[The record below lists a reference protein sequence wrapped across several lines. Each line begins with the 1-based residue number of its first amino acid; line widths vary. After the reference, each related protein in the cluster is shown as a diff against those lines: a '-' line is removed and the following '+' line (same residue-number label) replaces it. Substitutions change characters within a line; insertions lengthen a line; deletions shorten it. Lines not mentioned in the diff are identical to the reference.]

1 MAAALAQQAATWVR
15 ARLVVVDTTYA
26 EDRESL
32 ARFSFRKL
40 GRMLRYLVAA
50 TSAARRE
57 RADLVVVTPSF
68 YAGPF
73 LKDAAMIVTLKTLT
87 RAGIVAW
94 VNMDPSRLVLARKP
108 WWYRRIATLALGRVD
123 SWVAS
128 ATTLLDQWP
137 SFIPRGRCFAIAYGI
152 PEAPVRADGSAEPD
166 GLRVCYLSSLEE
178 AKGWTDLLEAAE
190 EVCSSQPSV
199 VFDFYGDVG
208 VGSTREE
215 IVERF
220 AATAHPDRI
229 RWHGVVRGD
238 AKWAS
243 LAASDIFCLPSHTEQ
258 LPLVLLE
265 AMSVGLPIVATR
277 VGAVE
282 EAVVEGSGGWLVEP
296 RRPQELT
303 RLLLEALSDRERLRR
318 YGGFNALRQRREYSL
333 ERFGADWEQL
343 LHILAGVSSLRRW
356 RQ

>member
-1 MAAALAQQAATWVR
+1 
-15 ARLVVVDTTYA
+15 
-26 EDRESL
+26 
-32 ARFSFRKL
+32 
-40 GRMLRYLVAA
+40 MLRYLVAA
-50 TSAARRE
+50 VRAARRE

-73 LKDAAMIVTLKTLT
+73 LKDAAMIVTLRTLT
-87 RAGIVAW
+87 RARIVAW
-94 VNMDPSRLVLARKP
+94 VNMDPVRLGLSRKP
-108 WWYRRIATLALGRVD
+108 WWYRRIAALALGRVD

-137 SFIPRGRCFAIAYGI
+137 SFIPRGRRFAIAYGI
-152 PEAPVRADGSAEPD
+152 PEAPVRAASAESD
-166 GLRVCYLSSLEE
+166 RLRVCFLSSLEE
-178 AKGWTDLLEAAE
+178 AKGWTDLLDAAA

-208 VGSTREE
+208 VGSTWEQ
-215 IVERF
+215 IFHRF

-243 LAASDIFCLPSHTEQ
+243 LAASDLFCLPSHTEQ

-265 AMSVGLPIVATR
+265 AMSAGLPVVATR

-282 EAVVEGSGGWLVEP
+282 EAVVEGSGGWLVDP

-303 RLLLEALSDRERLRR
+303 RQLLEALSDRERLRR
-318 YGGFNALRQRREYSL
+318 YGRFNALRQRREYSL
-333 ERFGADWEQL
+333 ERFGAEWEQL
-343 LHILAGVSSLRRW
+343 LHEMAAA
-356 RQ
+356 Q